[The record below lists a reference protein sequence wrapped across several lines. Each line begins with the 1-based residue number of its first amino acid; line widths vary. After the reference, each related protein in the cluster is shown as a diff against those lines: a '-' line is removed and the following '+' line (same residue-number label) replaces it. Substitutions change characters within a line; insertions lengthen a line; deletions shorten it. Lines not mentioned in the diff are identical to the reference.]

1 MDTVIFKIEKWKSE
15 SIANL
20 LKEINEISCRLYID
34 FEKGVVTAKDVNN
47 DVIDTIIG
55 VIDKHFIIESISVDN
70 TTNQEKS
77 ELNENDRVAK
87 FSDKDIENLLNEK
100 LIKTIVW
107 AMSHGMSSE
116 EIQKYIWTM
125 ITEIS
130 YSNSSSS
137 ELRVK
142 NVSVGDVVQVNFG
155 KHPIGEMSDSRG
167 YAIVCNISTDGSLF
181 LVPIDKESSNIDS
194 NSFNILENSDV
205 TVLLEMSKYVNP
217 RRLDKVLGKVEPE
230 FLKELLNQIAI
241 TFDFN
246 SNAEE
251 IDFTKCLTAEM
262 ALQEII
268 GPALEK
274 VMPGLY
280 PEDNQIFKF
289 LADIGMPNNV
299 ITLRKAFE
307 VGIHLEKI
315 TYNNLI
321 SQIISENPEMYD
333 ESDSKNLRNL
343 LKRIFDNWAQN
354 YPDLKKQCSKISI
367 VSIIKMFAKKF
378 NNS

>member
-77 ELNENDRVAK
+77 ELNENDRVVK
-87 FSDKDIENLLNEK
+87 FFDKDIENLLNEK
-100 LIKTIVW
+100 FIKTIVW

-130 YSNSSSS
+130 YSNSNSS

-307 VGIHLEKI
+307 VGIYLEKI

>member
-15 SIANL
+15 SIASL
-20 LKEINEISCRLYID
+20 LKEINEISCRLHID
-34 FEKGVVTAKDVNN
+34 FEKGVITAKDVNN

-55 VIDKHFIIESISVDN
+55 VIDKHFVIESISVDN

-77 ELNENDRVAK
+77 VLNENDRVVK
-87 FSDKDIENLLNEK
+87 FFDKDIENLLNEK
-100 LIKTIVW
+100 FIKTIVW

-130 YSNSSSS
+130 YSNSNSS

-307 VGIHLEKI
+307 VGIYLEKI

>member
-47 DVIDTIIG
+47 DVIDTIIE

-77 ELNENDRVAK
+77 EFNENDRVVK

-130 YSNSSSS
+130 YSNSSLS

-251 IDFTKCLTAEM
+251 SNCPKSSNEEL

-274 VMPGLY
+274 IKPNVDLDGQLHS
-280 PEDNQIFKF
+280 F
-289 LADIGMPNNV
+289 LANIGMPTNV
-299 ITLRKAFE
+299 ITLNKAFE
-307 VGIHLEKI
+307 IGAYLEKI

>member
-77 ELNENDRVAK
+77 ELNENDRVVK

-116 EIQKYIWTM
+116 EVQKYIWTM

-367 VSIIKMFAKKF
+367 VSIIKMFAKKYH
-378 NNS
+378 NL

>member
-116 EIQKYIWTM
+116 EVQKYIWTM

>member
-1 MDTVIFKIEKWKSE
+1 METLIFKVQGQKTN

-20 LKEINEISCRLYID
+20 LKEINQITCQLHID
-34 FEKGVVTAKDVNN
+34 FEKGIVTVKDVKN
-47 DVIDTIIG
+47 DLIDTVVG
-55 VIDKHFIIESISVDN
+55 VIDKHFVIKSVSVDN
-70 TTNQEKS
+70 GTEQEKS
-77 ELNENDRVAK
+77 ENCEDVKVVK

-100 LIKTIVW
+100 LIKTLVW

-130 YSNSSSS
+130 YSNSN
-137 ELRVK
+137 ELRVE
-142 NVSVGDVVQVNFG
+142 NISVGDVVQVNFG
-155 KHPIGEMSDSRG
+155 KHPAGEMSDSRG
-167 YAIVCNISTDGSLF
+167 YAIVCNISTDGLLF

-241 TFDFN
+241 TFDF
-246 SNAEE
+246 SSKAEE

>member
-20 LKEINEISCRLYID
+20 LKEINEISCRLQID
-34 FEKGVVTAKDVNN
+34 FEKGVITAKDVNN

-55 VIDKHFIIESISVDN
+55 VIDKHFVIESISVDN

-77 ELNENDRVAK
+77 ELNENDRVVK

-116 EIQKYIWTM
+116 EVQKYIWTM

>member
-34 FEKGVVTAKDVNN
+34 FEKGVITAKDVNN

-55 VIDKHFIIESISVDN
+55 VIDKHFVIESISVDN

-77 ELNENDRVAK
+77 ELNENDRVVK

-116 EIQKYIWTM
+116 EVQKYIWTM

>member
-47 DVIDTIIG
+47 DVIDTIIE

-77 ELNENDRVAK
+77 EFNENDRVVK

-155 KHPIGEMSDSRG
+155 KHPIGEMSDSKG

-251 IDFTKCLTAEM
+251 SNCPKSSNEEL

-274 VMPGLY
+274 IKPNVDLDGQLHS
-280 PEDNQIFKF
+280 F
-289 LADIGMPNNV
+289 LANIGMPTNV
-299 ITLRKAFE
+299 ITLNKAFE
-307 VGIHLEKI
+307 IGVYLEKI

>member
-1 MDTVIFKIEKWKSE
+1 M
-15 SIANL
+15 
-20 LKEINEISCRLYID
+20 ID
-34 FEKGVVTAKDVNN
+34 R
-47 DVIDTIIG
+47 IIG
-55 VIDKHFIIESISVDN
+55 VIDKHFVIESISVDN

-77 ELNENDRVAK
+77 ELNENDRVVK

-116 EIQKYIWTM
+116 EVQKYIWTM

-130 YSNSSSS
+130 YSNSNSS

>member
-34 FEKGVVTAKDVNN
+34 FEKGVITAKDVNN

-77 ELNENDRVAK
+77 ELNENDRVVK

-307 VGIHLEKI
+307 VGIYLEKI

>member
-77 ELNENDRVAK
+77 ELNENDRVVK

-116 EIQKYIWTM
+116 EVQKYIWTM

-251 IDFTKCLTAEM
+251 SNCPKSSNEEL

-274 VMPGLY
+274 IKPNVDLDGQLHS
-280 PEDNQIFKF
+280 F
-289 LADIGMPNNV
+289 LANIGMPTNV
-299 ITLRKAFE
+299 ITLNKAFE
-307 VGIHLEKI
+307 IGVYLEKI

>member
-47 DVIDTIIG
+47 DVIDTIIE

-77 ELNENDRVAK
+77 EFNENDRVVK

-130 YSNSSSS
+130 YSNSSLS

-251 IDFTKCLTAEM
+251 SNCPKSSNEEL

-274 VMPGLY
+274 IKPNVDLDGQLHS
-280 PEDNQIFKF
+280 F
-289 LADIGMPNNV
+289 LANIGMPTNV
-299 ITLRKAFE
+299 ITLNKAFE
-307 VGIHLEKI
+307 IGVYLEKI